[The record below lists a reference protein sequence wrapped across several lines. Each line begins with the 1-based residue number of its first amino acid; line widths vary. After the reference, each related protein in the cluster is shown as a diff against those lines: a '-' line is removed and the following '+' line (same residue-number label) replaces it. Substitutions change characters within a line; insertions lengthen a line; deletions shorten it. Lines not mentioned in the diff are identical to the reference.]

1 MIRIAIFDDH
11 AVVRTGLRQFLSDYV
26 DLTVVAEAS
35 SGHDAVDV
43 VRAGGID
50 VVLMD
55 VSMPG
60 QNGVD
65 ALRAIKA
72 RAPDLPVLMLSGYPE
87 EQYAVSLMR
96 QGASGYLNKDCD
108 PVDIVSA
115 IRTVARGRKYIT
127 RAMAA
132 RLLLS
137 AKADGTSPE
146 HEGLSDREFQVFIRL
161 AQGERIGHIADT
173 IALSVKTVSSYRARV
188 LEKLQLTSN
197 SDLTYYAF
205 KKGLI
210 Q

>member
-11 AVVRTGLRQFLSDYV
+11 SVVRTGLKQFLGDYV
-26 DLTVVAEAS
+26 DLTVVAEAA

-65 ALRAIKA
+65 ALHAIKA
-72 RAPDLPVLMLSGYPE
+72 RAPELPVLMLSGYPE
-87 EQYAVSLMR
+87 EQYAVSLLR

-108 PVDIVSA
+108 PIEIVSA

-127 RAMAA
+127 RSMAA
-132 RLLLS
+132 RLLLGV
-137 AKADGTSPE
+137 KADGTTPE

-173 IALSVKTVSSYRARV
+173 IALSVKTVSSYRSRV